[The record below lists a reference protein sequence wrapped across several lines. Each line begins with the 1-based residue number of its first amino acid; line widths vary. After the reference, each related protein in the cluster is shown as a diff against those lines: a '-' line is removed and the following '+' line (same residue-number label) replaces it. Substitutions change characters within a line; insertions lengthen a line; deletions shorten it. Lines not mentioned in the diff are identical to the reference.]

1 MQTERIGRTI
11 LDLYRTSRTF
21 ARGLGA
27 DVARGYLQAG
37 PIVLATMETDPID
50 PGTYF
55 VRPDETGRF
64 QNFVIESVLGSR
76 DTDCGRCDIE
86 IHAGNTA
93 ADSAGC
99 LLVGYR
105 THDDLWRLD
114 RSKQALDQLRA
125 ALGRDDDN
133 PPTWV
138 LHIHGNT

>member
-1 MQTERIGRTI
+1 MQTELGKSI
-11 LDLYRTSRTF
+11 LHLYRTSRTYNSE
-21 ARGLGA
+21 AGA

-37 PIVLATMETDPID
+37 PIVLATLETDPID

-55 VRPDETGRF
+55 VRPDDTGRF
-64 QNFVIESVLGSR
+64 NHFVIESVLASR
-76 DTDCGRCDIE
+76 ATDCGRCDVE
-86 IHAGNTA
+86 IHAGNTP

-125 ALGRDDDN
+125 ALGRDDEN
-133 PPTWV
+133 PPIWI